1 MQNLRNVCSFLRQ
14 TKEHR
19 KLLELSWGLLGLPFP
34 HHRPCTKL
42 RVFFASPPLSHHKTH
57 LNFTQLNTP
66 QLNSSHLTFGPSPGL
81 ILEPLG
87 LPNRPKIGPSHLLTP
102 HFFQKGDFSRNAVSP
117 RRNPILRPQDGSKT
131 TPKTSQDRPKTAPRR
146 SSRPS
151 FFVIVFVF
159 DFGPSWVRFCFI
171 LAPLWAPKSRASP
184 GLVGFKMTLNDP

>member
-1 MQNLRNVCSFLRQ
+1 MAGSC
-14 TKEHR
+14 
-19 KLLELSWGLLGLPFP
+19 GLLRPSWNLLGRSWRPLVSPSSSSGLVANR
-34 HHRPCTKL
+34 HRN
-42 RVFFASPPLSHHKTH
+42 ASHPLSHHKTH

-117 RRNPILRPQDGSKT
+117 RRNPILRPQDGPKT

-146 SSRPS
+146 SSRAS
-151 FFVIVFVF
+151 FFVFVFVF
-159 DFGPSWVRFCFI
+159 DFGPSWVPFW
-171 LAPLWAPKSRASP
+171 LHLGPPLGVKTARTAGPCCVK
-184 GLVGFKMTLNDP
+184 NDP